1 MGFRFQKRI
10 TMFKGI
16 KLNLSKSGVSVS
28 VGRPGASLNLGGKGT
43 TANVGVPGT
52 GLSDRERIS
61 ERNSAGLGGV
71 IFLLVVLAVVG
82 AFFL

>member
-10 TMFKGI
+10 TLFKGV
-16 KLNLSKSGVSVS
+16 KFNLSKSGASVS
-28 VGRPGASLNLGGKGT
+28 VGRPGATLNLGGKGT

-52 GLSDRERIS
+52 GLSDRERITKG
-61 ERNSAGLGGV
+61 NSAGLGGV
-71 IFLLVVLAVVG
+71 LFFLIALALIG